1 MLRRICILLLAA
13 LTALGGLV
21 AATAQEAKKTGNKNQ
36 PKRWAVL
43 IGVDDYTELGK
54 LRFADDDQRALA
66 EQLVA
71 AGFPQDQVYLLCDKA
86 QQNRYRPFRENIEK
100 QLQLVLGMAEKDDL
114 LIVSFSGHG
123 VQLEGKSYRL
133 PTEAEWEY
141 ACRAGTTTRYWC
153 GDDPEGL
160 AAVAN
165 VADATAKAKFPDWN
179 TIRAS
184 DGYVFTSPVGSFR
197 PNAFGLYDMHGNACQ
212 WCADWYDKHYYAA
225 SPPDDPKGHDSGSNR
240 VHRGGSWNNRA
251 GGCRS
256 ADRNGIAPGV
266 RASDLGFRVARVG
279 AD

>member
-36 PKRWAVL
+36 PKCWAVL

-71 AGFPQDQVYLLCDKA
+71 AGFPQDQVDLLCDKA

-212 WCADWYDKHYYAA
+212 WVRIGTISTTTRHPRWTI
-225 SPPDDPKGHDSGSNR
+225 PKGMI
-240 VHRGGSWNNRA
+240 RA
-251 GGCRS
+251 RTACIAAGAGTT
-256 ADRNGIAPGV
+256 APGAAGRRTV
-266 RASDLGFRVARVG
+266 TGSRRGPRAATWASA
-279 AD
+279 